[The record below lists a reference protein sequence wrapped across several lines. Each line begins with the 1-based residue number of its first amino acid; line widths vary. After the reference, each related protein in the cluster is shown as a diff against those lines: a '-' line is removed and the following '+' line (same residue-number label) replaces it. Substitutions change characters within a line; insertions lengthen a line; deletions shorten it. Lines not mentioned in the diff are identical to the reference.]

1 MVNKG
6 VNMTKWY
13 LDGETFSENEL
24 LTTEELTAEVQA
36 IHDIDIQ
43 CSEKEDISHEEA
55 LEILGKADR
64 FWR

>member
-1 MVNKG
+1 MNIIEKLG
-6 VNMTKWY
+6 MRNPM
-13 LDGETFSENEL
+13 ENEL